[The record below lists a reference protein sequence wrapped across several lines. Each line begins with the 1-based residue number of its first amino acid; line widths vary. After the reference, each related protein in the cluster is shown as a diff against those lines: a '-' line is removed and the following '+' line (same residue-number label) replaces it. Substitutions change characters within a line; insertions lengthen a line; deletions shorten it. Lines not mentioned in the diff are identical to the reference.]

1 MINIVMGTAIYNHY
15 KAGHGYKG
23 AQAASKFFLFKCI
36 KLTRSV
42 KLNS

>member
-23 AQAASKFFLFKCI
+23 AQAASKFSFKCI